1 MMKTCYFCRGE
12 LKKEKIRHV
21 HRWGERIIVFDHVP
35 AEVCQ
40 QCGEVYLSPEI
51 LEVIDRLTLEEQKPE
66 RFIRV
71 PVFSLAD
78 KVPV

>member
-12 LKKEKIRHV
+12 LKEDRIRHV

-40 QCGEVYLSPEI
+40 QCGEVYLSPEVLKI
-51 LEVIDRLTLEEQKPE
+51 IDQLTLEGQEPEQIIE
-66 RFIRV
+66 V

-78 KVPV
+78 KVSV